1 MKLSFHGA
9 ARTVTGTKHLIKL
22 NNGKNILL
30 DCGMFQGMG
39 SQTDELNNHFG
50 FNPLS
55 ISCLLLTHAHIDH
68 TGLIP
73 KLVKEGFE
81 GKIYSTAATKDLT
94 DILLHDSALIQ
105 LSDLEFINK
114 KRMSNNLP
122 SLEPLYDGD
131 AVYKT
136 MMLFETVNYNE
147 WIKIDDDVEVI
158 YTNTGHLIGSAAITL
173 RITEDG
179 KTTTLTFSGDVGRYR
194 SVILAPPAELPQT
207 DYLILESTYSNK
219 LHEIIFNTVDTLH
232 DWIVKTCLE
241 KKGKLVIP
249 AFSVGR
255 TQEILYSLNQL
266 ELEKRLPELN
276 YFVDSPLSQK
286 ATEVIKSYP
295 DNYNEKLQRV
305 LKIDE
310 DPFMFKGLKYVE
322 SAEDSKQLVEYNE
335 SCVIISASGMADAGR
350 VKHHIISTIGNAKN
364 TILFV
369 GYCEKTS
376 LGGQLINGE
385 KMVEIFGDSFEVIAE
400 VNQLQS
406 MSAHGDYDDL
416 LKFMGNQDSEK
427 LRQVFLVHGEF
438 EVQKDFYER
447 LQRKG
452 FENVIIPEMHNEYE
466 IG

>member
-22 NNGKNILL
+22 KNGKNILL

-39 SQTDELNNHFG
+39 SQTEQLNNHFG
-50 FNPLS
+50 FNPS
-55 ISCLLLTHAHIDH
+55 TISYLLLTHAHIDH

-73 KLVKEGFE
+73 KLVKEGFN
-81 GKIYSTAATKDLT
+81 GKIYSTEATKDLT

-105 LSDLEFINK
+105 LYDLEFTNK
-114 KRMSNNLP
+114 RRADNELP
-122 SLEPLYDGD
+122 PLEPLYDGD

-136 MMLFETVNYNE
+136 MTLFETVNYNE
-147 WIKIDDDVEVI
+147 WVKVDDDIEVF

-173 RITEDG
+173 RITEEG
-179 KTTTLTFSGDVGRYR
+179 KTSVITFGGDVGRYR
-194 SVILAPPAELPQT
+194 SVILAPPAEMPQA
-207 DYLILESTYSNK
+207 DHFILESTYGNK
-219 LHEIIFNTVDTLH
+219 LHDAIFNTVDSLY
-232 DWIVKTCLE
+232 DWIDKTCIQ
-241 KKGKLVIP
+241 KQGKLIIP

-255 TQEILYSLNQL
+255 TQEILYALNQL

-295 DNYNEKLQRV
+295 DHYNEKLQKI

-310 DPFMFKGLKYVE
+310 DPFKFNGLKYVE
-322 SAEDSKQLVEYNE
+322 SVEDSKQLVDHNE
-335 SCVIISASGMADAGR
+335 PCVIISASGMADSGR
-350 VKHHIISTIGNAKN
+350 VKHHIFSTIKHTKN

-369 GYCEKTS
+369 GYCEKNS
-376 LGGQLINGE
+376 LGGQLINGA
-385 KMVEIFGDSFEVIAE
+385 KSVELFGEDVEVMAE
-400 VNQLQS
+400 VSQMQS

-416 LKFMGNQDSEK
+416 LKFIACQDPGK
-427 LRQVFLVHGEF
+427 LKQLYLVHGEF
-438 EVQKDFYER
+438 DVQKDFFER

-452 FENVIIPEMHNEYE
+452 YENVIIPEMHNEYE
-466 IG
+466 LE